1 MAQRISPEERQLLKL
16 IEHLPVSTENRTRWS
31 EEIQQSGF
39 SEELA
44 EEIRQALTTAPE
56 GEQENEAVTRTRY
69 MMEWTQVVKR
79 WRLAYQSRHFA
90 RR

>member
-16 IEHLPVSTENRTRWS
+16 IEQLPTSSENRARWS
-31 EEIQQSGF
+31 EEIEQIGF
-39 SEELA
+39 TEELA
-44 EEIRQALTTAPE
+44 DEIRQALTTAPE
-56 GEQENEAVTRTRY
+56 GETENEAVTRTRH
-69 MMEWTQVVKR
+69 MMEFTQAVKR